1 LPESVSFDRA
11 AGYYDRTRFL
21 SEPVMA
27 RLVANVAAEIGHG
40 AGCLEIGV
48 GTGRFALPLARAGIR
63 MSGVD
68 ISRDMLGRLLQNS
81 TNARVDVC
89 LADATMLPFRDASF
103 DAAIAVHVL
112 HLIPRWRD
120 AVDQLMRVVKPGGK
134 FLAERGGRAEGDWWH
149 EVRRRFFAEAG
160 DPPWPPG
167 LDRIGQL
174 DELMRDRG
182 AAIRLLPELVDE
194 GTPTANELLTA
205 LEAGIWSACWSL
217 DEATRRR
224 AAAVARS
231 WAERNLGDLDEP
243 RPVREVLTWRVYE
256 LP

>member
-1 LPESVSFDRA
+1 
-11 AGYYDRTRFL
+11 
-21 SEPVMA
+21 MA
-27 RLVANVAAEIGHG
+27 RLVANVVAEIGPG
-40 AGCLEIGV
+40 ARCLEIGV

-68 ISRDMLGRLLQNS
+68 ISRDMLGRLLENS
-81 TNARVDVC
+81 KDARVDAC
-89 LADATMLPFRDASF
+89 LADATMLPFTDRSF

-112 HLIPRWRD
+112 HLIPRWQD
-120 AVDQLMRVVKPGGK
+120 AVDQVMRVVKPGGK
-134 FLAERGGRAEGDWWH
+134 FLAERGGRAQGDWWH

-167 LDRIGQL
+167 LDRIDEL

-182 AAIRLLPELVDE
+182 AAIRLLPALVDE
-194 GTPTANELLTA
+194 GTPTANDLLTA

-231 WAERNLGDLDEP
+231 WSERNLGDLDQP
-243 RPVREVLTWRVYE
+243 RAVREVLTWRVYE
-256 LP
+256 LPP

>member
-1 LPESVSFDRA
+1 
-11 AGYYDRTRFL
+11 
-21 SEPVMA
+21 MA

-48 GTGRFALPLARAGIR
+48 GTGRFALPLACAGIR

-167 LDRIGQL
+167 LDRI
-174 DELMRDRG
+174 
-182 AAIRLLPELVDE
+182 
-194 GTPTANELLTA
+194 TT
-205 LEAGIWSACWSL
+205 
-217 DEATRRR
+217 
-224 AAAVARS
+224 
-231 WAERNLGDLDEP
+231 
-243 RPVREVLTWRVYE
+243 
-256 LP
+256 